1 MRQKSQHYTF
11 LIKVSIFIQTWS
23 SGKTLDEAHGRL
35 FKSAFFRPGLIPAS
49 LSVKVIVQ
57 NRHIL
62 RLTNVAYGCEIEK

>member
-1 MRQKSQHYTF
+1 MRQKSQQYTF

-23 SGKTLDEAHGRL
+23 SGKTLDGRL

-49 LSVKVIVQ
+49 LSVKVVVQ

-62 RLTNVAYGCEIEK
+62 TLTNVAYGCEMEK